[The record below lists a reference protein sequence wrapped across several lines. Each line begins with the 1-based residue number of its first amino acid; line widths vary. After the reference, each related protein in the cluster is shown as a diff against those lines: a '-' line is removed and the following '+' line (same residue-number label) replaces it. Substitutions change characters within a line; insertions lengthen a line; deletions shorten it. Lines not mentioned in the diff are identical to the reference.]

1 MLISLEVPGPGPA
14 RKLYFILDDSTSH
27 LPFLTVLFWAAFW
40 TSLWARKPL
49 LPLRYLLMQWMT
61 TLIVLVSVSQSA
73 CYKRWGSIIIRCC
86 MSPSLV
92 LTSSSLRFWPVLYRI
107 MIRLITFPLWLFI
120 LSAVNIVM
128 PLHAAIIV
136 STFSLHSCFS
146 SCLLITGRQPEKIT
160 PPRYLGQKHRNT
172 ATREA
177 SRESVDLTLEWNHVR
192 YLLHM
197 QVQLLVVLLVYLVH
211 ARLLLF

>member
-107 MIRLITFPLWLFI
+107 MICLITFPYVVVYPICRQYCDAASCRYYRFNLFSALLLFFLFI
-120 LSAVNIVM
+120 NYRASARKDN
-128 PLHAAIIV
+128 
-136 STFSLHSCFS
+136 
-146 SCLLITGRQPEKIT
+146 T
-160 PPRYLGQKHRNT
+160 PTILRTETQKHRNK
-172 ATREA
+172 R
-177 SRESVDLTLEWNHVR
+177 SKQRKCRPNIRMKSC
-192 YLLHM
+192 
-197 QVQLLVVLLVYLVH
+197 
-211 ARLLLF
+211 